1 MAEFGLERNK
11 TKIIRKVSIRSIK
24 NGLIEFEPLYQKSWT
39 FFSNSHLF
47 MMPTC
52 QISSCHVTQDAN
64 SEIFYFCPNSSFNIR
79 KGHNFLRKT
88 SVSVF
93 TQKPQGRIPPPPPS
107 TFKVRA
113 WLNGNK
119 MFYHTF
125 LCFHT
130 SEAKPFCFS
139 LSLSNVCE
147 RCNIYNI

>member
-1 MAEFGLERNK
+1 MDIFVK
-11 TKIIRKVSIRSIK
+11 
-24 NGLIEFEPLYQKSWT
+24 F
-39 FFSNSHLF
+39 SHLF
-47 MMPTC
+47 MMLTR

-88 SVSVF
+88 SLLQFSPRNL
-93 TQKPQGRIPPPPPS
+93 KGESLPPPPPS
-107 TFKVRA
+107 TFKIRA

-125 LCFHT
+125 VCFYA

-139 LSLSNVCE
+139 LSSSNVCE
-147 RCNIYNI
+147 RCHIYNV